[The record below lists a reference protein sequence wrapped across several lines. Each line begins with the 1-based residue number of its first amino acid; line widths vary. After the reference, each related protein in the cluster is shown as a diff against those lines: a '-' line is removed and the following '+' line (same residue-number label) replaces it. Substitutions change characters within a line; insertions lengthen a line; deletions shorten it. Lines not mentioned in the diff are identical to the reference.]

1 MTKITRR
8 NLITGAPALMAASS
22 LPLSAAFAQES
33 AADYPSR
40 DVKFICAFPAGSG
53 ADVYVRYFAERMRAS
68 FKRTIVVEN
77 RAGANGNIA
86 TTYVARAKPDG
97 YTIYVH
103 APSALAAN
111 MHLFKNPPVD
121 AAKEIVIAATIN
133 RQPFMLTVHANSP
146 AKTLP
151 ELVALLKQKGD
162 KASYG
167 TTAPTSKVAAAW
179 FNKVYGIKPVEVSY
193 KTAGD
198 SMNDMASGAI
208 DYVMHD
214 PVHAVGNSTNG
225 SLRMLGVTTKT
236 RMKALPD
243 LPSLHELG
251 VTDLDVPGWWAA
263 MVPVGTPQA
272 IVEKLNQMWKPVIDG
287 EETRAFM
294 AKFGADTMSLT
305 TAEAKAAFEKDV
317 KAWGEYIKLAN
328 IEPQG

>member
-1 MTKITRR
+1 MKNITRR
-8 NLITGAPALMAASS
+8 QIIAGAPALAAASA
-22 LPLSAAFAQES
+22 LPLTPVFAQES
-33 AADYPSR
+33 ADAYPSR

-53 ADVYVRYFAERMRAS
+53 ADVYVRYFAERMRPVM
-68 FKRTIVVEN
+68 KRTIVVEN

-86 TTYVARAKPDG
+86 TTYTARAKPDG
-97 YTIYVH
+97 YTVYVH

-121 AAKEIVIAATIN
+121 VVKELQVAATIN
-133 RQPFMLTVHANSP
+133 RQPFMLTVHTNSP
-146 AKTLP
+146 VKTVA
-151 ELVALLKQKGD
+151 ELVEVLRKKGD

-179 FNKVYGIKPVEVSY
+179 FCKVFNLKAVEIMY
-193 KTAGD
+193 KTGAD
-198 SMNDMASGAI
+198 TMNDMQSGAI
-208 DYVMHD
+208 DFCMHD
-214 PVHAVGNSTNG
+214 PVHAVANAGNG

-243 LPSLHELG
+243 LPSLHEQG

-263 MVPVGTPQA
+263 MVPKDTPKP
-272 IVEKLNQMWKPVIDG
+272 IVDRLNKMWREVIDS
-287 EETRAFM
+287 EETRQFM
-294 AKFGADTMSLT
+294 AKFGADTWST
-305 TAEAKAAFEKDV
+305 SPEEAQAELAKDV